1 MLAEVEAGGE
11 PRAGA
16 GQHDGGLRVVAF
28 EPVECL
34 VQVGEEGA
42 VLRVDRVGRHRHDG
56 DAAPP
61 LDRPAHARSSSFPG
75 SGWCEGTGG
84 RPPRPGRSLRVMPA
98 CRSRISWPPA
108 CSMIGSR
115 SRRGRCPP
123 LPAAP
128 GRPVVWPGSGSSHGP
143 EW

>member
-1 MLAEVEAGGE
+1 MLDLDDVRWEL
-11 PRAGA
+11 
-16 GQHDGGLRVVAF
+16 GQFGKLNV
-28 EPVECL
+28 
-34 VQVGEEGA
+34 
-42 VLRVDRVGRHRHDG
+42 RH
-56 DAAPP
+56 
-61 LDRPAHARSSSFPG
+61 
-75 SGWCEGTGG
+75 GG
-84 RPPRPGRSLRVMPA
+84 RSPRPGRSLRVMPA
-98 CRSRISWPPA
+98 CRSRISSPPA